1 MLDHMIVTIYGYRV
15 SIHRLIQLIDLFL
28 AVSAGGGLQTGEF
41 IVLGSHIWSSSWGLS
56 SGGYWVSGYTGLTL
70 PWG

>member
-1 MLDHMIVTIYGYRV
+1 MVAIYGYRV

-28 AVSAGGGLQTGEF
+28 GGTAVSAGGGLQTGEF
-41 IVLGSHIWSSSWGLS
+41 IVLGISLGPHHADRHPGMWGP
-56 SGGYWVSGYTGLTL
+56 GYTGLTL